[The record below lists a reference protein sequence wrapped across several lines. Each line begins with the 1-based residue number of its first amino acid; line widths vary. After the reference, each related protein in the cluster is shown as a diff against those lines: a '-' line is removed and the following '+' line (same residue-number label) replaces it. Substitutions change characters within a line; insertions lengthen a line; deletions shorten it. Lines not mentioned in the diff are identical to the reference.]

1 MFLFRYISIILL
13 FIFFFTS
20 LKTNAS
26 EPSINK
32 NNYIN
37 DSFKIEK
44 NENFKCFKLSKKYI
58 SGQKTLV
65 FGFGNLKLNI
75 LNFDGYRQVNQYK
88 CLMTD

>member
-1 MFLFRYISIILL
+1 MFLFRNISIILV
-13 FIFFFTS
+13 FIIFFTA

-26 EPSINK
+26 EPLINK
-32 NNYIN
+32 NNFIK
-37 DSFKIEK
+37 DGFKIQK

-65 FGFGNLKLNI
+65 FGLGNLKLNI

-88 CLMTD
+88 CLMK

>member
-1 MFLFRYISIILL
+1 MLLFRFFSIILV
-13 FIFFFTS
+13 FIFFTA
-20 LKTNAS
+20 LKTIAS
-26 EPSINK
+26 ETLINK
-32 NNYIN
+32 NNFIK
-37 DSFKIEK
+37 DSFKIQT

-88 CLMTD
+88 CLMK